1 MIFVYPGCQS
11 LVSVPF
17 THTHSPSQL
26 FSHTP
31 LSCSPLVDRSCL
43 PVPPPPPVPLSLLLP
58 CLALALT
65 LGITHSLY
73 VHNSSSELAHEHTR
87 THTLLLRDMVSLP
100 CRLSVPVTTLICT
113 PAHPHT
119 QRDTHCLLV
128 PQLIAAKNGVVLG
141 LASQLLRPTYPNF
154 CPPSSRQRQLAPL
167 PPCM

>member
-11 LVSVPF
+11 LVSVPL

-87 THTLLLRDMVSLP
+87 AHTLLLRDMVSLHTP
-100 CRLSVPVTTLICT
+100 CHARSVSLSLHSDAHLHTHT
-113 PAHPHT
+113 P
-119 QRDTHCLLV
+119 REI
-128 PQLIAAKNGVVLG
+128 LIACLYHSSWLPRMGSCWG
-141 LASQLLRPTYPNF
+141 WH
-154 CPPSSRQRQLAPL
+154 PSS
-167 PPCM
+167 